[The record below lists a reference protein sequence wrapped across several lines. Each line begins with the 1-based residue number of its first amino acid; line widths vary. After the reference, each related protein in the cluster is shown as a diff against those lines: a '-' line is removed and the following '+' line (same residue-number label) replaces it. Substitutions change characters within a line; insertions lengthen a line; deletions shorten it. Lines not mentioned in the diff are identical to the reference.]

1 MPSLACAA
9 SLIWIVAQPHLATPP
24 AVFSPRHH
32 AAVVRSPAAPAQ
44 SAAPAATRGRQ
55 FFLSW
60 GYNGDT
66 YTNSDLHIRQQSLG
80 SDFTL
85 VAVQARDSKP
95 WTSIFNHSLFVPQYN
110 VRAGFFFNE
119 RWGLELALDHFKW
132 IVRQGQDVQ
141 ITGTVNHSPVDSRV
155 TLTPDVLKYQL
166 NNGAN
171 PIFVNVIRR
180 ARLRGEPGR
189 TGSISFLAKAGGG
202 FAVPHTQ
209 NVLFGQPNEQG
220 FQFMHGW
227 DIDASAA
234 VRVHFL
240 KRLYVEAE
248 GKSVYA
254 RYFGVRVDQGTARHS
269 VKAGEFTFSVGV
281 AIK

>member
-9 SLIWIVAQPHLATPP
+9 SLFWIFTQPHLATTPS
-24 AVFSPRHH
+24 VFSARHH
-32 AAVVRSPAAPAQ
+32 AAVVRPAAAPAQ
-44 SAAPAATRGRQ
+44 SAAPAASGRRQ
-55 FFLSW
+55 FFVSW
-60 GYNGDT
+60 GYNGDS
-66 YTNSDLHIRQQSLG
+66 YTNSDMHVRQQSLG
-80 SDFTL
+80 NDFTL

-119 RWGLELALDHFKW
+119 RWGVELALDHFKW
-132 IVRQGQDVQ
+132 IVRQGQEVQ
-141 ITGTVNHSPVDSRV
+141 ITGTLNGAPVDSRV
-155 TLTPDVLKYQL
+155 TLTPEVLKYQL

-171 PIFVNVIRR
+171 PIFVNAIRR
-180 ARLRGEPGR
+180 VRLRGEPGR

-209 NVLFGQPNEQG
+209 NVLFGQPNEKG
-220 FQFMHGW
+220 FQFLHGW
-227 DIDASAA
+227 DLDAGAA
-234 VRVHFL
+234 VRVHVL

-254 RYFGVRVDQGTARHS
+254 RYFGVKVDQGTARHS
-269 VKAGEFTFSVGV
+269 VKAGEFTLNVGV
-281 AIK
+281 AIR